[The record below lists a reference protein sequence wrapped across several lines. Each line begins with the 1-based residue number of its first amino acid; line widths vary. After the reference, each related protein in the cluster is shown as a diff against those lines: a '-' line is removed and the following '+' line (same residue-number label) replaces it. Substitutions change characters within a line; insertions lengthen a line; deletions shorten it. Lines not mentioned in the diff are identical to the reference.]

1 MTFSV
6 NLSGIPFSI
15 SVNFSETKKYFRFF
29 ESDSINKYNSVSIPD
44 KLAEKYLHE
53 CSSTALTAADEYHLL
68 HLVISNALL
77 PYHRCIFHGTAF
89 LWQGKAWLFTA
100 PSGTGKTTQ
109 FKRWKALYRNE
120 VRILN
125 GDKPI
130 LEFMPDGQIM
140 VHPSPW
146 KGKERWGGM
155 LKAPLA
161 GIVYL
166 EQGKENTITRFT
178 PQEAV
183 IPIYKQFL
191 YLPEKVE
198 HIRAVC
204 RLEETLLQHIP
215 VWKLVNL
222 GDLDSARLT
231 HDVLLKYLEEK
242 A

>member
-1 MTFSV
+1 MLCL
-6 NLSGIPFSI
+6 NLSDIHLTCKLQFP
-15 SVNFSETKKYFRFF
+15 ETAVYFKAFF
-29 ESDSINKYNSVSIPD
+29 TESPSQNTPISIPD
-44 KLAEKYLHE
+44 KLEEKYLHE
-53 CSSTALTAADEYHLL
+53 CSSAALTAADEYHLL

-109 FKRWKALYRNE
+109 FKRWRALYRNE

-146 KGKERWGGM
+146 KGKERWGSM

-161 GIVYL
+161 GIIYL
-166 EQGKENTITRFT
+166 EQGKENTITRLT

-183 IPIYKQFL
+183 IPIYKQVI
-191 YLPEKVE
+191 YLPEKEE

-204 RLEETLLQHIP
+204 RLEDALLRNIP

-222 GDLDSARLT
+222 GDLDSAQLT

>member
-1 MTFSV
+1 MQITISIGDIFAKYDL
-6 NLSGIPFSI
+6 NNTEIIKYFKPFIVDQQEECPII
-15 SVNFSETKKYFRFF
+15 SVSPE
-29 ESDSINKYNSVSIPD
+29 
-44 KLAEKYLHE
+44 LMEKQKIVEFPSSPIEIEIALLVYL
-53 CSSTALTAADEYHLL
+53 TT
-68 HLVISNALL
+68 NALL

-161 GIVYL
+161 GIIYL
-166 EQGKENTITRFT
+166 EQGKENKITRIK

-191 YLPEKVE
+191 FLPETGE
-198 HIRAVC
+198 AIHAVC
-204 RLEETLLQHIP
+204 QLEDVLLRNIP

-222 GDLDSARLT
+222 GDLDSAQLT
-231 HDVLLKYLEEK
+231 HSVLLKYLEDK

>member
-1 MTFSV
+1 MLYL
-6 NLSGIPFSI
+6 NLAEIPLTCKLQFPETAAY
-15 SVNFSETKKYFRFF
+15 FKAFLSESPSQNTPIF
-29 ESDSINKYNSVSIPD
+29 IPD

-77 PYHRCIFHGTAF
+77 PYHRCIFHGMAF
-89 LWQGKAWLFTA
+89 LWKEKAWLLTA

-109 FKRWKALYRNE
+109 FRRWRSLYQNE

-130 LEFMPDGQIM
+130 LEFMADGQIL

-146 KGKERWGGM
+146 KGKERWGSM

-161 GIVYL
+161 GIIYL
-166 EQGKENTITRFT
+166 EQGKNNIITRLT

-191 YLPEKVE
+191 YLPEKEE

-204 RLEETLLQHIP
+204 RLEDALLRNIP

-222 GDLDSARLT
+222 GDLDSAQLT
-231 HDVLLKYLEEK
+231 HDVLLKYLEDK